1 MSKRD
6 FQDLNCSIAQALD
19 QIGEHWTL
27 MILRNAF
34 HGVRRFEDFQKQL
47 SISPT
52 ILSARL
58 KKLTIND
65 ILKKE
70 KSKKDGRSIEYRLTE
85 KGLDIYPILIS
96 MLDWGEKYAPSG
108 HGERIRLVDRKEGQP
123 VRPVRVLANDG
134 RVLTPKD
141 VTVLPGDGTDNTLQ
155 DLISHRE
162 NRKS

>member
-6 FQDLNCSIAQALD
+6 FQGLNCSIAQALD

-58 KKLTIND
+58 KKLTNNN
-65 ILKKE
+65 ILRKE
-70 KSKKDGRSIEYRLTE
+70 KNKKDGRSIEYRLTE
-85 KGLDIYPILIS
+85 KGLDIYPILIA
-96 MLDWGEKYAPSG
+96 MLDWGEKYAPSTE
-108 HGERIRLVDRKEGQP
+108 GERIRLVDRKEGRP
-123 VRPVRVLANDG
+123 VRPVRVLADDG
-134 RVLTPKD
+134 RPLTPRD
-141 VTVLPGDGTDNTLQ
+141 VTVLPGDGTDDILQ
-155 DLISHRE
+155 NLIDHRE